1 MTSTS
6 DYTKKALKDLR
17 DQLQADADND
27 FNNDGENSDSD
38 LDQDDNLIIQNF
50 RDKSIINNAN
60 ATATATATANAS
72 MNVGANNNAN
82 SASKNKPI
90 IINNQHD
97 IVSTLLAQH
106 ELDRNK
112 LTKLT
117 KKLYRSEMDTEKQE
131 MKLHYLKLDLS
142 NSTVSVEELNQ
153 KILNKDKEIV
163 VLKQSLG
170 IYLIS
175 IISSLF
181 LNFIILMLSRS
192 N

>member
-1 MTSTS
+1 MTSSPS

-17 DQLQADADND
+17 EQLQVDADND

-60 ATATATATANAS
+60 AN
-72 MNVGANNNAN
+72 ANNV
-82 SASKNKPI
+82 SKNKPI
-90 IINNQHD
+90 VINNQHD

-117 KKLYRSEMDTEKQE
+117 RKLYKSEMDTEKQE

-142 NSTVSVEELNQ
+142 NSTVTGEELNQ
-153 KILNKDKEIV
+153 KIKDKDREIV
-163 VLKQSLG
+163 VLKQSIG
-170 IYLIS
+170 VYLIS
-175 IISSLF
+175 IISSLI
-181 LNFIILMLSRS
+181 LNFIILMLSRTG
-192 N
+192 